1 MFFSFSR
8 TWLHH
13 KAEEKRF
20 TYFDNLQTFR
30 IMYNLHNLKKNYT
43 VQNLRTEKIK
53 TKLKQYFAMFD
64 K

>member
-30 IMYNLHNLKKNYT
+30 IMYNLHNLKENI
-43 VQNLRTEKIK
+43 RSKISEHK
-53 TKLKQYFAMFD
+53 KLKQN
-64 K
+64 

>member
-1 MFFSFSR
+1 MLTKMFFSFSR

-30 IMYNLHNLKKNYT
+30 IMYNLHNLKENI
-43 VQNLRTEKIK
+43 RSKISEHK
-53 TKLKQYFAMFD
+53 KLKQN
-64 K
+64 